1 MGIMQDNLCHPYI
14 LSTTTILSDIEVQ
27 QDLHQILLY
36 NNAAIGAHYVR
47 FLSSPLSYFSPPPQ
61 LMQPYTHLDLLTPM
75 PDVEMDQPRVLMLE
89 GNLKFRDTSSK
100 MVAHVFLFT
109 DLLLITRAKKG
120 GERFNIEKPVR
131 LQNIRFLRIWGG
143 NC

>member
-1 MGIMQDNLCHPYI
+1 
-14 LSTTTILSDIEVQ
+14 
-27 QDLHQILLY
+27 
-36 NNAAIGAHYVR
+36 
-47 FLSSPLSYFSPPPQ
+47 
-61 LMQPYTHLDLLTPM
+61 MQPYTHLDLLTPM

-131 LQNIRFLRIWGG
+131 LQNIRFLRIRGEIA
-143 NC
+143 NVCCITYVSV

>member
-1 MGIMQDNLCHPYI
+1 
-14 LSTTTILSDIEVQ
+14 
-27 QDLHQILLY
+27 
-36 NNAAIGAHYVR
+36 
-47 FLSSPLSYFSPPPQ
+47 
-61 LMQPYTHLDLLTPM
+61 MQPYTHLDLLTPM

-131 LQNIRFLRIWGG
+131 LQNIRFSRIRGG